1 MHTSRRK
8 VATVVVKTDDPG
20 KLRVMNVYDD
30 GSEDLWRFIG
40 PGEVLRSW
48 LTDLYRQ
55 LGVDTSLVESKM
67 SEVETSSRV
76 VLVG

>member
-1 MHTSRRK
+1 
-8 VATVVVKTDDPG
+8 
-20 KLRVMNVYDD
+20 MNVYDD